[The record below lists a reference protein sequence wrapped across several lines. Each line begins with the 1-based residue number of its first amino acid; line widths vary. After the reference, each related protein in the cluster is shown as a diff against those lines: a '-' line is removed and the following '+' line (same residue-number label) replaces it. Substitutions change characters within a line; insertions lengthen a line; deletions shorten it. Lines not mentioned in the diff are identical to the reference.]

1 MPLYGK
7 VAGYRQPPT
16 DPLVATPPRL
26 SLTPSASGMSAR
38 SRGSGG
44 EIWVDSQPNCDRD
57 LVNALPVAQYDNSA
71 IYGYMDEHK
80 KAMIQQWVEG
90 QARGGPSIPPSHL
103 TGVDSLAW
111 LQERA
116 EEQAQGQY
124 TALTQFKMASSS
136 TSSCSSTPAVETQ
149 AVVEVERLD
158 GEEHDQ
164 ADLAAPASK
173 EPSPRRDC
181 ELNLNLRSGVPPP
194 PPLRGGRTEAERPE
208 DEDCNSKA
216 SSGSRGSSRRSDV
229 GTSTEGLVPNST
241 PGSQSKPVFDTKL
254 QDPYRAPRKVALPR
268 ASPEKI
274 PGTRTLDELYQHC
287 EQLVE
292 TLSQAS
298 EELRAR
304 EGGRSTS
311 GLSINIDDIEVYEVS
326 EGSEAEVEVR
336 ITALCN
342 HNSEYPYTILFW
354 LSKSVP
360 CLGMVV

>member
-16 DPLVATPPRL
+16 DPLVATTSPRL
-26 SLTPSASGMSAR
+26 SLTPSASGLSAR

-44 EIWVDSQPNCDRD
+44 EIWVDSQPNCDKD
-57 LVNALPVAQYDNSA
+57 LVNAPLPAQYDNSA

-136 TSSCSSTPAVETQ
+136 TSSCSSSPAVETQ

-158 GEEHDQ
+158 GDQ
-164 ADLAAPASK
+164 MEQVEQGPPASK
-173 EPSPRRDC
+173 EPSPRREC

-194 PPLRGGRTEAERPE
+194 PPLRGGRTEAEQPE
-208 DEDCNSKA
+208 DEECNSKA

-229 GTSTEGLVPNST
+229 GTTTEGLGST
-241 PGSQSKPVFDTKL
+241 TATPQSKPAFNTKL

-298 EELRAR
+298 EELKAK
-304 EGGRSTS
+304 EGSEEECLRITG
-311 GLSINIDDIEVYEVS
+311 IDDIEIYSVEEGS
-326 EGSEAEVEVR
+326 EGSVEV
-336 ITALCN
+336 
-342 HNSEYPYTILFW
+342 SLFG
-354 LSKSVP
+354 SFCFCVE
-360 CLGMVV
+360 

>member
-16 DPLVATPPRL
+16 DPLVANSSSPRL
-26 SLTPSASGMSAR
+26 SLTPSASGLSAR

-44 EIWVDSQPNCDRD
+44 EIWVDSQPNCDKD
-57 LVNALPVAQYDNSA
+57 LVNAPLPAAQYDNSA

-136 TSSCSSTPAVETQ
+136 TSSCSSSPAVETQ

-158 GEEHDQ
+158 GDQMEHGEP
-164 ADLAAPASK
+164 PASK
-173 EPSPRRDC
+173 EPSPRREC

-194 PPLRGGRTEAERPE
+194 PPLRGGRTEAEQPE
-208 DEDCNSKA
+208 DEECNSKA

-229 GTSTEGLVPNST
+229 GTTTEGLGST
-241 PGSQSKPVFDTKL
+241 TTANPQSKPAFNTKL

-298 EELRAR
+298 EELKAK
-304 EGGRSTS
+304 EGGSEEECLRIT
-311 GLSINIDDIEVYEVS
+311 GIDEIEIYSVEEGS
-326 EGSEAEVEVR
+326 EGSVEVSF
-336 ITALCN
+336 CFCV
-342 HNSEYPYTILFW
+342 E
-354 LSKSVP
+354 
-360 CLGMVV
+360 

>member
-7 VAGYRQPPT
+7 VAGYRQPPS
-16 DPLVATPPRL
+16 DPLAATSPRL

-57 LVNALPVAQYDNSA
+57 LVNALPVVQYDNSA

-164 ADLAAPASK
+164 ADPGAPASK

-181 ELNLNLRSGVPPP
+181 ELNLNLRSGLPPP

-229 GTSTEGLVPNST
+229 GTSTEGLPNSA

-298 EELRAR
+298 EELKAKEVENEECLRVT
-304 EGGRSTS
+304 G
-311 GLSINIDDIEVYEVS
+311 IDDIEIYSVEEGS
-326 EGSEAEVEVR
+326 EGSVEVS
-336 ITALCN
+336 LV
-342 HNSEYPYTILFW
+342 YPVVGSRQFLFL
-354 LSKSVP
+354 LSNGVRCSSDK
-360 CLGMVV
+360 

>member
-16 DPLVATPPRL
+16 DPLVATSPRL
-26 SLTPSASGMSAR
+26 SLTPSASGLSGR

-44 EIWVDSQPNCDRD
+44 EIWVDSQPNCDKD
-57 LVNALPVAQYDNSA
+57 LVNALPAQYDNSA

-124 TALTQFKMASSS
+124 TALTQFKMASSL
-136 TSSCSSTPAVETQ
+136 TSSCSSSPAIETQ
-149 AVVEVERLD
+149 AVVEVERVD
-158 GEEHDQ
+158 GDQ
-164 ADLAAPASK
+164 TDQVEQGPPASK
-173 EPSPRRDC
+173 EPSPRREC

-194 PPLRGGRTEAERPE
+194 PPLRGGRTEAEQPE
-208 DEDCNSKA
+208 DEECNSKA

-229 GTSTEGLVPNST
+229 GTTTEGLNGSAT
-241 PGSQSKPVFDTKL
+241 SSQSNKPTFNTKL

-298 EELRAR
+298 EELKAKDGSEECLRIT
-304 EGGRSTS
+304 G
-311 GLSINIDDIEVYEVS
+311 IDDIEIYSVEEGS
-326 EGSEAEVEVR
+326 EGSVEV
-336 ITALCN
+336 
-342 HNSEYPYTILFW
+342 SFW
-354 LSKSVP
+354 F
-360 CLGMVV
+360 C